1 MLELMLSRYLIK
13 PLFSILLG
21 LGAIIGVICLLV
33 VLSLFQN
40 YFLSAEKVFMGV
52 HPHIEIHKQMTED
65 ESHQMV
71 EQLKNAFPEITA
83 AKPAL
88 YLPTRIIISKAEIVE
103 AACVVNK
110 QNQSF
115 CLDMNKYPPDDTE
128 YDIIVKEGFNLSEKK
143 DEKVLIKGITVD
155 DNETVMEIKKIM
167 NGSLD
172 LERLGQTQDSN
183 GFVLP
188 FGFYMEQSFFN
199 EVSGTFLV
207 SFPELAGEKLNHFRL
222 NGGLKLGTKRGELP
236 LVVMSLNILQGLIN
250 KPNQLNT
257 IEIKLATAYDSET
270 VANVIQNR
278 LGTEFQVTS
287 WMEKEKA
294 AFAFLN
300 MIKFMILLII
310 FSICLVAALSVYST
324 LSLAVIE
331 NRKKI
336 SILKA
341 LGIKDSSIYLIFIS
355 NALTIGMVGV
365 VMGGLLGYLSSHYF
379 ILYFGENLRALGIE
393 NPETQL
399 TQGDILLTATATL
412 LLFLITAIMPARNAI
427 KMDVVDNL
435 RQ

>member
-40 YFLSAEKVFMGV
+40 YFLASEKVFMSI
-52 HPHIEIHKQMTED
+52 HPHIQIHKEMTAD
-65 ESHQMV
+65 EGKKIV
-71 EQLKNAFPEITA
+71 TQLKNAFPEITD

-88 YLPTRIIISKAEIVE
+88 YLPTRIIISKADIVE
-103 AACVVNK
+103 AACVKK

-115 CLDMNKYPPDDTE
+115 CLENYPQDDTE
-128 YDIIVKEGFNLSEKK
+128 LDVVVKEGFNLFEKK
-143 DEKVLIKGITVD
+143 DETVLLKGITVA
-155 DNETVMEIKKIM
+155 DNETVMEIKKII
-167 NGSLD
+167 NGSSN
-172 LERLGQTQDSN
+172 LERLSQTQDSN

-188 FGFYMEQSFFN
+188 YGFYMEQSFFN
-199 EVSGTFLV
+199 EISGAFLV
-207 SFPELAGEKLNHFRL
+207 SFPELAGDKLNHFRL
-222 NGGLKLGTKRGELP
+222 NGGLKLGTKRGKLP
-236 LVVMSLNILQGLIN
+236 LLIMSLDILQNLIN

-257 IEIKLATAYDSET
+257 IEVKLAKPYDSKKI
-270 VANVIQNR
+270 AQAIQNR
-278 LGTEFQVTS
+278 LGSEFQITS
-287 WMEKEKA
+287 WITKEKA

-300 MIKFMILLII
+300 IVKFMIFLII
-310 FSICLVAALSVYST
+310 FSISIVAAISVYST

-355 NALTIGMVGV
+355 NALTIGLVGV
-365 VMGGLLGYLSSHYF
+365 VVGGILGYLSSHYF
-379 ILYFGENLRALGIE
+379 IIYFGENLRALGIE
-393 NPETQL
+393 NPEIQL
-399 TQGDILLTATATL
+399 TQGDILLTASATL
-412 LLFLITAIMPARNAI
+412 LLFLITAIVPARNAI
-427 KMDVVDNL
+427 KMDAVDNL